1 MKMPPPITGAIAV
14 ALLLPSPLLANNLGE
29 NGAWQ
34 FDTSADKVNKA
45 YLENMRQTK
54 QNGGYAAPVYTTNIG
69 RQYNCSVASNATGNS
84 SSSSAVANSPSTS
97 GNSASST
104 GNANSTTTESGR
116 GSGAGSASSDQSNSG
131 SVKSGA
137 SGSTSTNVRGDN
149 QQALNTDQNNSGNQ
163 SASVAGSTACQY
175 GVLN

>member
-1 MKMPPPITGAIAV
+1 MKMSPMISGAFIA
-14 ALLLPSPLLANNLGE
+14 ALLLPSPVFANNLGE

-45 YLENMRQTK
+45 YLENMRQNK
-54 QNGGYAAPVYTTNIG
+54 VNGVYAAPTYTTNIG
-69 RQYNCSVASNATGNS
+69 RQYNCSVASSAVGNS

-97 GNSASST
+97 GNSSTST
-104 GNANSTTTESGR
+104 GNASSTSSESGY
-116 GSGAGSASSDQSNSG
+116 GAGTSSNSASQSNSG
-131 SVKSGA
+131 SVSSGA
-137 SGSTSTNVRGDN
+137 SGSTSTSVRGDN

-163 SASVAGSTACQY
+163 TASVSGSTACQY